1 MRLKGNLLVLAVAA
15 ALTFTLTGCA
25 VDRHERRAAIKGAL
39 IGAAGGA
46 AISAMTGGD
55 VAAGAAIGAA
65 GGAAVGVITHD
76 GRERR
81 VYNDRGRRYWQD
93 DYGQRRYIPDG
104 YR

>member
-1 MRLKGNLLVLAVAA
+1 MKLKISLVVVALAASM
-15 ALTFTLTGCA
+15 TLTGCA
-25 VDRHERRAAIKGAL
+25 MDRHERRAAVRGAL

-55 VAAGAAIGAA
+55 VATGAAIGAA
-65 GGAAVGVITHD
+65 GGAAVGVITQD

-81 VYNDRGRRYWQD
+81 VYNDQGRRYWQD
-93 DYGQRRYIPDG
+93 DRNQRRYLPDG

>member
-15 ALTFTLTGCA
+15 ALTLTLAGCA

-55 VAAGAAIGAA
+55 LAAGAAIGAA
-65 GGAAVGVITHD
+65 GGAAVGVITHE

-81 VYNDRGRRYWQD
+81 VYDDGGRRYWQD
-93 DYGQRRYIPDG
+93 DRSQRRYLPDG

>member
-1 MRLKGNLLVLAVAA
+1 MRLNKNGLVLAAVLSLA
-15 ALTFTLTGCA
+15 LTGCA
-25 VDRHERRAAIKGAL
+25 VDRHERRAAVKGAL

-46 AISAMTGGD
+46 AISALTGAD

-65 GGAAVGVITHD
+65 GGAAVGVITQD

-81 VYNDRGRRYWQD
+81 VRHEGGRRYWQD
-93 DYGQRRYIPDG
+93 DDGRRRYLPDG